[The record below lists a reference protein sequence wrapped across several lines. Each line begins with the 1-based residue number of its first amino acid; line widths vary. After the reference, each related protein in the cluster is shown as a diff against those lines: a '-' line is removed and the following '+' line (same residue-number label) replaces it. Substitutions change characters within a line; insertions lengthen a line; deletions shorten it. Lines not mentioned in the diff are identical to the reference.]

1 MGIPLL
7 NKLIRDKCRKSP
19 DAIRQIHFSDLKGKI
34 IAVDTSIYMYKFT
47 GDNALIDNMY
57 QLIMF
62 FKQNEI
68 IPLFIFDGTAPPEKH
83 ELLQIRKNQKN
94 NAEIK
99 YKELQHKLIT
109 IKQKTTNE
117 HTNEHTNEDTNEHI
131 NETKKE
137 ITNEMDILKKKFIRL
152 KNSDIEEV
160 KKLMNLCGV
169 LYYDAEG
176 EADQLCAK
184 LVISKSAYACLS
196 DDMDM
201 FVYGCPLILRYMSLL
216 NLTFILYDLSEIL
229 KYLNVSLHDF
239 KQICIYS
246 GTDYSNISNKN
257 KNNKIDLYKTFN
269 YYEKYISTQNTIINS
284 NDTTNDSTNDDTN
297 HDSNSTNDSGDSNDD
312 SNSTNDSNDSN
323 DSTNSSNDDSNST
336 NYDSNDSNSTNSN
349 DDSNS
354 NDDKNDDK
362 NKENNKF
369 SFYDWLKNNIET
381 DNYNESYLKLIKIYN
396 MFSVD
401 NLNISHYNVDNDTN
415 QNLKKRYICKG
426 PIREFLKRYNFIFT
440 V

>member
-1 MGIPLL
+1 
-7 NKLIRDKCRKSP
+7 
-19 DAIRQIHFSDLKGKI
+19 
-34 IAVDTSIYMYKFT
+34 
-47 GDNALIDNMY
+47 
-57 QLIMF
+57 
-62 FKQNEI
+62 
-68 IPLFIFDGTAPPEKH
+68 
-83 ELLQIRKNQKN
+83 
-94 NAEIK
+94 
-99 YKELQHKLIT
+99 
-109 IKQKTTNE
+109 
-117 HTNEHTNEDTNEHI
+117 
-131 NETKKE
+131 
-137 ITNEMDILKKKFIRL
+137 
-152 KNSDIEEV
+152 
-160 KKLMNLCGV
+160 
-169 LYYDAEG
+169 
-176 EADQLCAK
+176 
-184 LVISKSAYACLS
+184 
-196 DDMDM
+196 
-201 FVYGCPLILRYMSLL
+201 MSLL

-284 NDTTNDSTNDDTN
+284 NDSA
-297 HDSNSTNDSGDSNDD
+297 
-312 SNSTNDSNDSN
+312 
-323 DSTNSSNDDSNST
+323 
-336 NYDSNDSNSTNSN
+336 N

-354 NDDKNDDK
+354 NDSTNSNDRTNSNDSNSNDSNSNDSNSNDSTNDDSNHDK

-415 QNLKKRYICKG
+415 QNLKKKYICKG

>member
-7 NKLIRDKCRKSP
+7 NKLIREKCKNLSN
-19 DAIRQIHFSDLKGKI
+19 AIRQIHFSDLKGKI
-34 IAVDTSIYMYKFT
+34 IAVDTSIYMYKFI
-47 GDNALIDNMY
+47 GENALIDNMY

-68 IPLFIFDGTAPPEKH
+68 IPLFIFDGIAPPEKH
-83 ELLQIRKNQKN
+83 ELLQIRKYEKDT
-94 NAEIK
+94 AENK
-99 YKELQHKLIT
+99 YKELQQKLIT
-109 IKQKTTNE
+109 INEPINDNDPINENDTTNE
-117 HTNEHTNEDTNEHI
+117 PTNEPI

-137 ITNEMDILKKKFIRL
+137 IINEMDILKKKFIRL

-160 KKLMNLCGV
+160 KNLMKLCGV

-184 LVISKSAYACLS
+184 LVISNIAYACLS

-216 NLTFILYDLSEIL
+216 HLTFILYDLSEIL

-246 GTDYSNISNKN
+246 GTDYSNLSYKN
-257 KNNKIDLYKTFN
+257 SQIDLYKTFN
-269 YYEKYISTQNTIINS
+269 YYEAYINTQNTLIVS
-284 NDTTNDSTNDDTN
+284 NADTTTT
-297 HDSNSTNDSGDSNDD
+297 
-312 SNSTNDSNDSN
+312 
-323 DSTNSSNDDSNST
+323 
-336 NYDSNDSNSTNSN
+336 
-349 DDSNS
+349 
-354 NDDKNDDK
+354 
-362 NKENNKF
+362 KENNEF
-369 SFYDWLKNNIET
+369 TFYNWLKNNIET
-381 DNYNESYLKLIKIYN
+381 DINNELKYLKLIKIYN
-396 MFSVD
+396 MFSVV
-401 NLNISHYNVDNDTN
+401 NLNISHYNIPDDIYSR
-415 QNLKKRYICKG
+415 LKKKYICKG

>member
-117 HTNEHTNEDTNEHI
+117 GTNEHTNEYTNEDT

-284 NDTTNDSTNDDTN
+284 NDSA
-297 HDSNSTNDSGDSNDD
+297 
-312 SNSTNDSNDSN
+312 
-323 DSTNSSNDDSNST
+323 
-336 NYDSNDSNSTNSN
+336 N

-354 NDDKNDDK
+354 NDSTNSNDRTNSNDSNSNDSNSNDSNSNDSTNDDSNHDK

-415 QNLKKRYICKG
+415 QNLKKKYICKG

>member
-117 HTNEHTNEDTNEHI
+117 GTNEHTNEYTNEDT

-284 NDTTNDSTNDDTN
+284 NDSA
-297 HDSNSTNDSGDSNDD
+297 
-312 SNSTNDSNDSN
+312 
-323 DSTNSSNDDSNST
+323 
-336 NYDSNDSNSTNSN
+336 N

-354 NDDKNDDK
+354 NDSTNSNDRTNSNDSNSNDSTNDDSNSNDK

-415 QNLKKRYICKG
+415 QNLKKKYICKG

>member
-312 SNSTNDSNDSN
+312 SNSTNYDSNDSNDSN

-336 NYDSNDSNSTNSN
+336 NYDSNDSNSN
-349 DDSNS
+349 NS